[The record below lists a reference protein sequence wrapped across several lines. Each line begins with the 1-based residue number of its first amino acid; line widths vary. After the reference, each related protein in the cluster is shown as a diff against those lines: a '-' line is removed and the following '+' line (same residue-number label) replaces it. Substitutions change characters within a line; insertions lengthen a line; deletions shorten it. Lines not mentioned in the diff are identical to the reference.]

1 IPDSFYTDHGSDFT
15 SQHLEQVSADLRMTL
30 VFSEAGMPR
39 GRGRIERFFRTVNQ
53 LFLCTLP
60 GYAPAG
66 GPSVTP
72 VLTLSALEDR
82 LLTFLVEHYH
92 HRRHSAPGHAPQAC
106 WEQGGFLPRLPDSLE
121 ELDLLLLTV
130 AKARRVQRDGI
141 RFQGVRYLDPTL
153 AAYIGESVIIR
164 YDPRDMAEIR
174 VFHNNT
180 FLCRAVSPELAGET
194 LSLRDLIRARNRRR
208 RDLRQTLQERQRTVD
223 ALLDTRRWTP
233 SEEEAGTLLSTPE
246 PLPAKLKRYI
256 ND

>member
-1 IPDSFYTDHGSDFT
+1 M
-15 SQHLEQVSADLRMTL
+15 AL

-72 VLTLSALEDR
+72 VLTVSALEER
-82 LLTFLVEHYH
+82 LLTFLVEYYN
-92 HRRHSAPGHAPQAC
+92 HRRHSETDLAPQTR

-121 ELDLLLLTV
+121 QLDLLLLTV

-153 AAYIGESVIIR
+153 AAYIGESVMIR

-174 VFHNNT
+174 VFHNNQ

-208 RDLRQTLQERQRTVD
+208 RDLRHTLQERRRTVD
-223 ALLDTRRWTP
+223 TLLDTRRWAP
-233 SEEEAGTLLSTPE
+233 AEEQASTLSSTPE
-246 PLPAKLKRYI
+246 PLPTRLKRYI